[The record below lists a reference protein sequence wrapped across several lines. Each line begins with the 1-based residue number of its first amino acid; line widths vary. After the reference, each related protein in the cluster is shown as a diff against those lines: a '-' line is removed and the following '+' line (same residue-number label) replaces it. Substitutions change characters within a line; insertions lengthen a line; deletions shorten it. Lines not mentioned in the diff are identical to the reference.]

1 MEQEHDLT
9 QGSLVKTVVVFAIPF
24 LLANLIQAFYG
35 AADLMVVGW
44 YCGRDA
50 VAAVSTGTQ
59 VTQIITSLITGLT
72 LGSTVLVGNYTGQKR
87 PEKVKKTI
95 GTSFCLFA
103 GTGAVLSV
111 LLFLLCPWI
120 LTALQTPEEAYEL
133 AGQYVQVCA
142 CGVVFICG
150 YNAISVCCGAA
161 EIPEVRFCLWQLQGV

>member
-1 MEQEHDLT
+1 M
-9 QGSLVKTVVVFAIPF
+9 
-24 LLANLIQAFYG
+24 
-35 AADLMVVGW
+35 VGW

-87 PEKVKKTI
+87 PEEVKKTI

-111 LLFLLCPWI
+111 LLFCF
-120 LTALQTPEEAYEL
+120 AR
-133 AGQYVQVCA
+133 G
-142 CGVVFICG
+142 F
-150 YNAISVCCGAA
+150 
-161 EIPEVRFCLWQLQGV
+161 